1 MYKSSMSGR
10 GRRSSGRR
18 SSNSGG
24 GGGGSQ
30 PAPLAPLDPA
40 GGGGPP
46 AALAPLDPGGAIV
59 PSPGAAAVHRLT
71 AGLPTEHL
79 DFAAAR
85 ERTQFQRLTAI
96 FSSGVLRPLMQ
107 GAGFLVGSV
116 AGFQGPRGLGLAGS
130 LHDQLHAWLTR
141 PPAERSAL
149 TMLCDAAKGG
159 NHEYAALV
167 AFQATRADTLLRG
180 GVDPRLVQFDVMTF
194 KFQNTALLDLAVALV
209 QYLEYYARSTTT
221 AVSGQRGI
229 GGPAMDNLAAE
240 VLRTLMVWLHVN
252 KLHGVAK
259 GKTIEATSGVRVGRN
274 GTPAARGLALM
285 RAQSVVTAGGRP
297 VPELNDAD
305 TQVLWTVIDT
315 LRGTAHQGLL
325 DYFLV
330 TIGRPDFGALQ
341 MRDLLNPPEWDPNR
355 QAAGGGGGA
364 GGPPREV
371 VALQEYLAH
380 LEADIDRVLPKKIT
394 GLHGIRH
401 LLGRDTRVLY
411 SSTHVARAELR
422 AMTEEGTHASNRS
435 SGSNTSGGTVN
446 SGGDPFDPRG
456 YTGPLLGGPAGG
468 RGAPTELRPS
478 QRLTQKRRRTNSL
491 RVSSSEKSSNTLPY
505 AKSRR
510 LEEKLDEEETSSNR
524 RRRSRKRQGGGR
536 RRSQR
541 RFRQR

>member
-1 MYKSSMSGR
+1 MV
-10 GRRSSGRR
+10 
-18 SSNSGG
+18 
-24 GGGGSQ
+24 
-30 PAPLAPLDPA
+30 PA
-40 GGGGPP
+40 G
-46 AALAPLDPGGAIV
+46 PGT
-59 PSPGAAAVHRLT
+59 VHRLT

-79 DFAAAR
+79 DFAAVR
-85 ERTQFQRLTAI
+85 ERTQFQRLTDM

-107 GAGFLVGSV
+107 ATGFLAGSV

-141 PPAERSAL
+141 PPAEKSAL

-159 NHEYAALV
+159 NHEYAELV

-209 QYLEYYARSTTT
+209 QYLEYYARSTAT

-229 GGPAMDNLAAE
+229 GGPAMDNLAAD
-240 VLRTLMVWLHVN
+240 VLRCLMVWLHTN

-259 GKTIEATSGVRVGRN
+259 GKTIDATSGVRVGRN

-297 VPELNDAD
+297 VPELNDTD
-305 TQVLWTVIDT
+305 TQVLWTVVET
-315 LRGTAHQGLL
+315 LQGTAHQELL

-341 MRDLLNPPEWDPNR
+341 MRDILNPPQWDPNR
-355 QAAGGGGGA
+355 QPAPPGGGGGGGG
-364 GGPPREV
+364 GGPSREV
-371 VALQEYLAH
+371 VALQEHLAH

-401 LLGRDTRVLY
+401 LLGRDTRILY
-411 SSTHVARAELR
+411 SSTHVARTERR
-422 AMTEEGTHASNRS
+422 AMSEEGSHASNRS
-435 SGSNTSGGTVN
+435 SDSNTSGGTVN

-456 YTGPLLGGPAGG
+456 YTGPLVGGPANG
-468 RGAPTELRPS
+468 RGAPTEPRPS
-478 QRLTQKRRRTNSL
+478 LRLTQGRQTQKRGRNHSL
-491 RVSSSEKSSNTLPY
+491 HVSSSSNTTLPRG
-505 AKSRR
+505 KSRR
-510 LEEKLDEEETSSNR
+510 LKETLDEEETSSNR
-524 RRRSRKRQGGGR
+524 RRRGSRKRQGGGR
-536 RRSQR
+536 RRTRSHR
-541 RFRQR
+541 